1 MRKKIASIIAVATMM
16 VLVLSVTAFAG
27 TEEAKEVTLTNYGL
41 ITVLFENIKLFF
53 KYFLGSIDKIY
64 LTIAGWFA

>member
-1 MRKKIASIIAVATMM
+1 MRKKIFSIIAAVALMAM
-16 VLVLSVTAFAG
+16 VLSLTAFAG
-27 TEEAKEVTLTNYGL
+27 SEEALATEMTNYGL

-53 KYFLGSIDKIY
+53 KFIFGSIDKIY